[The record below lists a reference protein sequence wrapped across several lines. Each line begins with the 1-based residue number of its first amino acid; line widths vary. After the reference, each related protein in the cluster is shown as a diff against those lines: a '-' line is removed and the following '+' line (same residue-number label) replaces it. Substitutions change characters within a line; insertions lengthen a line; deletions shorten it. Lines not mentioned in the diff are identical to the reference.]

1 VRLLIVDGHIHIAAE
16 RDEDGRPTLDAETLV
31 RLMDG
36 PFLINGELRVVD
48 KALVQPMILPTRR
61 GDPMDH
67 HGYVAEQIHRHP
79 DRLIGCFVF
88 NPALDL
94 DRSLEVLRQ
103 LVESGGFRAIKLHPT
118 VHAYVPFRTRA
129 ALDPLLREAA
139 ELEAPVLVH
148 QGDPP
153 FAYPSQ
159 MAPLIEAHP
168 RTCFILAHF
177 GTQRVVL
184 ADEAIYVARMNANVS
199 LETSWGDLPRIKEG
213 ISAIGSDRI
222 IFGSDCPIQEIGSQ
236 LRVIE
241 VLGWES
247 PIGIGLPPHQVEGIL
262 GDNLLRLLGP
272 PAEGA
277 SAAAAT

>member
-1 VRLLIVDGHIHIAAE
+1 
-16 RDEDGRPTLDAETLV
+16 
-31 RLMDG
+31 
-36 PFLINGELRVVD
+36 
-48 KALVQPMILPTRR
+48 
-61 GDPMDH
+61 
-67 HGYVAEQIHRHP
+67 
-79 DRLIGCFVF
+79 
-88 NPALDL
+88 
-94 DRSLEVLRQ
+94 
-103 LVESGGFRAIKLHPT
+103 
-118 VHAYVPFRTRA
+118 
-129 ALDPLLREAA
+129 
-139 ELEAPVLVH
+139 
-148 QGDPP
+148 
-153 FAYPSQ
+153 
-159 MAPLIEAHP
+159 
-168 RTCFILAHF
+168 
-177 GTQRVVL
+177 
-184 ADEAIYVARMNANVS
+184 MNANVS